1 MTEMSDVLEAYREA
15 MQRNM
20 HTAMPAVVVS
30 YDAAA
35 KTANVKP
42 ACWQPVKV
50 TGEHPS
56 DEKGFTYVE
65 LPTIPDVPVAFP
77 SGGGFYVVFPLQPGD
92 AVFLVFSETPMG
104 EYLLNGTVGAKPLDT
119 RRHSL
124 GYPMAIPGGA
134 RPDSKAIADSSAT
147 DLIVGKDGTDSQ
159 IKVSATD
166 IQIGKGATEYVALA
180 TKTFNE
186 IKSLRD
192 YVVTHT
198 HPVPSLGTSGA
209 PAVPPAAV
217 GSVAA
222 TIAKAK

>member
-1 MTEMSDVLEAYREA
+1 MTEMADVLEAFREA
-15 MQRNM
+15 LQRNM

-30 YDAAA
+30 YDATT

-42 ACWQPVKV
+42 TCKQPVKV

-56 DEKGFTYVE
+56 DEQGFTYVE
-65 LPTIPDVPVAFP
+65 LPTIPDVPVSFP
-77 SGGGFYVVFPLQPGD
+77 SGGGYYVVFPLQPGD
-92 AVFLVFSETPMG
+92 SVFLVFSETPMG
-104 EYLLNGTVGAKPLDT
+104 EYLLNATVGAKPLDT

-124 GYPMAIPGGA
+124 GYPIAIPGGA

-166 IQIGKGATEYVALA
+166 IQVGKGATDFVALA
-180 TKTFNE
+180 SKVLTELNSIRTQFNAHVHVE
-186 IKSLRD
+186 TGAS
-192 YVVTHT
+192 TNT
-198 HPVPSLGTSGA
+198 PTVPMTA
-209 PAVPPAAV
+209 PNA
-217 GSVAA
+217 VAA

>member
-1 MTEMSDVLEAYREA
+1 MTEMADVLEAFREA

-30 YDAAA
+30 YDASA

-56 DEKGFTYVE
+56 DEQGFTYVE

-104 EYLLNGTVGAKPLDT
+104 EYLLNGVTGAKPLDT

-124 GYPMAIPGGA
+124 GYPIAIPGAA
-134 RPDSKAIADSSAT
+134 RPDSKAIADSST
-147 DLIVGKDGTDSQ
+147 DLIVGKDGTNSQ

-166 IQIGKGATEYVALA
+166 IQVGKGATDFVALA
-180 TKTFNE
+180 SKVLTELNSIRTQFNAHVHVE
-186 IKSLRD
+186 TGASTNAPTVLM
-192 YVVTHT
+192 T
-198 HPVPSLGTSGA
+198 A
-209 PAVPPAAV
+209 PA
-217 GSVAA
+217 SVAA

>member
-1 MTEMSDVLEAYREA
+1 MTEMVDVLEAFREA

-20 HTAMPAVVVS
+20 HTAMPGVVVS
-30 YDAAA
+30 YNHDK

-42 ACWQPVKV
+42 TCQQPVKV
-50 TGEHPS
+50 TGEHPT
-56 DEKGFTYVE
+56 DEQGFTYVE
-65 LPTIPDVPVAFP
+65 LPTIPDVPVSFP

-134 RPDSKAIADSSAT
+134 RPDSKAIVDSSAT
-147 DLIVGKDGTDSQ
+147 DLIVGNDGTDSQ

-166 IQIGKGATEYVALA
+166 IQIGKGATDFVALA
-180 TKTFNE
+180 SKVLTELNSIRSQFNLHVHVE
-186 IKSLRD
+186 TGAS
-192 YVVTHT
+192 TNT
-198 HPVPSLGTSGA
+198 PTVPMTA
-209 PAVPPAAV
+209 PN
-217 GSVAA
+217 SVAA